1 MTVMAVNH
9 ELKFS
14 YPEGFHVMDA
24 EERSK
29 LNIVGEGEFECL
41 SDPERHIIFTVGWKR
56 MGGLAA
62 ALTGAQGSARAMEKK
77 ISEPMQQFGY
87 RLVQRLINTSL
98 DGEEAFGFSYEYQA
112 QGIDMVGESYACK
125 KNKTMFFVHVYYRKE
140 LQEESLPVWQEI
152 LSSMRWIR

>member
-77 ISEPMQQFGY
+77 ISEPMTTFNPTCRPRRCR
-87 RLVQRLINTSL
+87 RLNCPLTLPKKLSGGVRCTPTRRLTPK
-98 DGEEAFGFSYEYQA
+98 F
-112 QGIDMVGESYACK
+112 
-125 KNKTMFFVHVYYRKE
+125 
-140 LQEESLPVWQEI
+140 
-152 LSSMRWIR
+152 